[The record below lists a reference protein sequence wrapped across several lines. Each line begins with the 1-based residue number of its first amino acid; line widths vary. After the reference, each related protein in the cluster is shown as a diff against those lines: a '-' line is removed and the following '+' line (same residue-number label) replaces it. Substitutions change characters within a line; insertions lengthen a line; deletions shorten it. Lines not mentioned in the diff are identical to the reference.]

1 MAALALDVF
10 GTEFLLGAYG
20 VIDTPKPFF
29 LDLFF
34 TSMQQFD
41 TEKVAFDRVDRAR
54 RLAPFVSPN
63 VAGKPM
69 RQQGYQTFDFA
80 PAYVKPKSIVDSTR
94 PLKRMAGERLLGAMT
109 PEERY
114 RRIIAELM
122 AEQQNQIVRTE
133 EWMAAQELLNGA
145 VVVSGDDYPAM
156 TVDFARPANQ
166 TIVLTGGNR
175 WGQSGVSA
183 LGSLRSWNTTIM
195 QASGFNAT
203 VVIMDPLAEQLFIN
217 DTAVLEILN
226 NRVNTPVGADFK
238 IGNLQIAGVQSGAI
252 GSEVKYLGSIG
263 EFEIFV
269 YQQLYTNADGT
280 VSQMMPNNTVIM
292 ANPEGVQGTRLY
304 GAIRDAEAGFRPL
317 ARYPKMWRME
327 DPSVTFLMTQSA
339 PLPVMGWPQASLSAT
354 VN

>member
-1 MAALALDVF
+1 MPLDVF
-10 GTEFLLGAYG
+10 GTEFLIGAYG
-20 VIDTPKPFF
+20 VIDTPRPFL

-34 TSMQQFD
+34 GATQIFE

-69 RQQGYQTFDFA
+69 RQQGFQTFDFA
-80 PAYVKPKSIVDSTR
+80 PAYVKPKSVVDSTR

-114 RRIIAELM
+114 MRILAELL

-145 VVVSGDDYPAM
+145 VIVAGDDYPSV
-156 TVDFARPANQ
+156 TVDFARPSGQ
-166 TIVLTGGNR
+166 TIALTGANR
-175 WGQSGVSA
+175 WGQAGVSA
-183 LGSLRSWNTTIM
+183 LADLRLWNTTVM
-195 QASGFNAT
+195 QSSGFNAT
-203 VVIMDPLAEQLFIN
+203 VVVMDPLAEQLFIN
-217 DTAVLEILN
+217 DAAVLEILD

-238 IGNLQIAGVQSGAI
+238 IGNLQIAGVQAGAV
-252 GSEVKYLGSIG
+252 GSEVKYLGRIG
-263 EFEIFV
+263 EFEMFV
-269 YQQLYTNADGT
+269 YQQLYANADGT
-280 VSQMMPNNTVIM
+280 VSQMLPPNTVIM
-292 ANPEGVQGTRLY
+292 GNPDGVQGTRLY
-304 GAIRDAEAGFRPL
+304 GAIRDAEAGFRAL
-317 ARYPKMWRME
+317 DRYPKMWRE
-327 DPSVTFLMTQSA
+327 HDPSVTFLMTQSA